1 MLKVLND
8 LEDIFNSSNSM
19 VVNFFETNRKYKTS
33 DFDEDWEKEDDGLSK
48 EINLAGVEKENINIT
63 CSSENVLSIKA
74 KRYKDKEVIKDYDFS
89 YHLPEKADKDSIDV
103 SYVNGILKISIKFK
117 KDEMDKKIEI
127 K

>member
-1 MLKVLND
+1 MEEISNVD
-8 LEDIFNSSNSM
+8 DIFNYFRTKLYFKT
-19 VVNFFETNRKYKTS
+19 NF
-33 DFDEDWEKEDDGLSK
+33 DDDWEKEDDGLSK

-74 KRYKDKEVIKDYDFS
+74 KRYKGEEAIKDYDFS